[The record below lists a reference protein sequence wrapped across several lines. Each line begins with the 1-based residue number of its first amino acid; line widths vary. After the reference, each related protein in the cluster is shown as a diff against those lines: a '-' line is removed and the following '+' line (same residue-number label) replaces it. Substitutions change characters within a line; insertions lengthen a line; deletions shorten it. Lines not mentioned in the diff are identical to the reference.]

1 MGSKTQPH
9 VQSNWV
15 LDQATARIRYSD
27 YNHYDNAVIITFR
40 FKFV

>member
-15 LDQATARIRYSD
+15 LDQPLPGYGTVTTTIMTTLSLSLLD
-27 YNHYDNAVIITFR
+27 LSL
-40 FKFV
+40 